1 MVKLYDDTNLKAI
14 ADAIRVKNGTNETY
28 KPSEMASA
36 IEAIKSGGVSEV
48 AELPTKSEVGAVY
61 KIVQPCLVDVIYV
74 TSRLTYRAMPL
85 SENFYYVKTKPTE
98 NIAESN
104 EDGSISNPY
113 YVEDENDVFLYINGS
128 WMPFSELTGM
138 TYKGT
143 VENAADATE
152 IGYYA
157 VIGTED
163 VYCEY
168 VNELANVIWVR
179 NGTATA
185 ASTLVPSANFY
196 TIPTQTTEGILRSD
210 GGDTAYIYYIEDEK
224 DVFMY
229 NGGWRSLN
237 YNFGDLRGEITDIA
251 DAKENG
257 YYILFN
263 VWKRYN
269 TN

>member
-1 MVKLYDDTNLKAI
+1 MTVTVDDTKLKAI
-14 ADAIRVKNGTNETY
+14 ADAIRAKNGTTETY

-48 AELPTKSEVGAVY
+48 EELPTESNIGSIY
-61 KIVQPCLVDVIYV
+61 KIVQPCLIDVIYV
-74 TSRLTYRAMPL
+74 TSRLTYRAMPY

-113 YVEDENDVFLYINGS
+113 YVEDENDVFFYINGS
-128 WMPFSELTGM
+128 WVSFSAWAEM
-138 TYKGT
+138 SYKGT
-143 VENAADATE
+143 VENAVDATE

-157 VIGTED
+157 VIGTEN

-179 NGTATA
+179 NGTVTVI
-185 ASTLVPSANFY
+185 STLVPSTNFY

-229 NGGWRSLN
+229 NGGWRSLS

-263 VWKRYN
+263 KWKRYRS
-269 TN
+269 

>member
-1 MVKLYDDTNLKAI
+1 MTVTVDDTKFKAI
-14 ADAIRVKNGTNETY
+14 ADAIRAKNGTTKTY

-36 IEAIKSGGVSEV
+36 IEEIQSGGVSEV
-48 AELPTKSEVGAVY
+48 VELPTTSEIGAVY
-61 KIVQPCLVDVIYV
+61 KVAQPKLVDVIYV
-74 TSRLTYRAMPL
+74 TSRLTYRAMPY
-85 SENFYYVKTKPTE
+85 SEKFHYVKTKPTE

-104 EDGSISNPY
+104 EDESISNPY

-128 WMPFSELTGM
+128 WMPFSALTGM

-143 VENAADATE
+143 VENAADAVE

-157 VIGTED
+157 VIGTEY
-163 VYCEY
+163 VYCEC

-185 ASTLVPSANFY
+185 VNSLVASTNFY
-196 TIPTQTTEGILRSD
+196 TIPTQTTEGILRAD

-229 NGGWRSLN
+229 NGGWRSLS
-237 YNFGDLRGEITDIA
+237 YNFGTLRGEITDIA
-251 DAKENG
+251 EATEDG
-257 YYILFN
+257 YYILRN
-263 VWKRYN
+263 AWKRYN
-269 TN
+269 S